1 MKELSTEQ
9 VVEIRDEVFH
19 AENPRAKAEELA
31 GLYGAE
37 QVGEALQIANSNE
50 LPANNI
56 NAKKKRGPK
65 PGTKKSPKP
74 KPPVCET
81 APAKPKAVPKTV
93 VLTAESAKIVA
104 DYLEG
109 SLTRDIRE
117 GLGGDW
123 TLNQL
128 RQLLY
133 AQNMMAT
140 YGEG

>member
-9 VVEIRDEVFH
+9 VVEIRDEVFN

-37 QVGEALQIANSNE
+37 QVGDALQIANSNE
-50 LPANNI
+50 LPTNNI
-56 NAKKKRGPK
+56 NEQKKRGPK
-65 PGTKKSPKP
+65 PGTKKSPKM
-74 KPPVCET
+74 KPPVGET
-81 APAKPKAVPKTV
+81 APAKPKAPKTV